1 MKETVFLFDV
11 MVDAPEGMV
20 QLARTGAFYRED
32 QGKFKVTKAMLL
44 MMRDNAMERGL
55 EIPIKITHEDSRQA
69 AGWVDCSTLS
79 VQPWR
84 SGFGLFGKVSWST
97 DTKDKLKSGK
107 YRYISPEINWNGKR
121 YADSARGKAGEPI
134 GPMLLAAALVLTP
147 FFDMDPVKFS
157 LAAGK
162 RQYSAGAN
170 MYLGIEALPML
181 KEFLAGKVEGLDA
194 GKVDALSAELLI
206 GLMEYQRKM
215 HEAEMAKAEDEKKEI
230 EVEIEMPE
238 GEQPVAEEMPMMEES
253 IEAGN
258 MPKDLK
264 ASVGRIAVAFG
275 LTAGTNTDVLI
286 ATAEAKAKAYDVLAK
301 RVASLEASAAKA
313 AEEEKQSLFKKYQ
326 AEGRFRIF
334 SVADTD
340 PTGAKAASE
349 ILGKGTDVFKS
360 VFDKIAPLASFSAAP
375 ESADLPERT
384 NAQGEGMVM
393 FPAAEEISKYAAANG
408 LTYGQAVKALLK
420 K

>member
-1 MKETVFLFDV
+1 MNETVFLFDV
-11 MVDAPEGMV
+11 MVDAPQGLV
-20 QLARTGAFYRED
+20 QLARTGSFYRED

-44 MMRDNAMERGL
+44 AMRDNAIERGV
-55 EIPIKITHEDSRQA
+55 EIPIKITHEDSTQA
-69 AGWVDCSTLS
+69 AGWVEMSSLS

-215 HEAEMAKAEDEKKEI
+215 HEAEMAKAEDEQKEI

-238 GEQPVAEEMPMMEES
+238 GEQAAAEMPMAEES
-253 IEAGN
+253 LEAGD

-275 LTAGTNTDVLI
+275 LKAGTNTDVLI

-301 RVASLEASAAKA
+301 RVASLEASAAKT
-313 AEEEKQSLFKKYQ
+313 AEEEKNNLFTKYQ

-340 PTGAKAASE
+340 PTGSKAASE
-349 ILGKGTDVFKS
+349 ILGKGVDVFKS
-360 VFDKIAPLASFSAAP
+360 VFDKITPLASFSAQAP
-375 ESADLPERT
+375 ASPEMPERT
-384 NAQGEGMVM
+384 DGQADGMIM
-393 FPAAEEISKYAAANG
+393 FPAAEEISKYAATHG
-408 LTYGQAVKALLK
+408 VSYGAAVKALLK

>member
-11 MVDAPEGMV
+11 VVDAPEGMV
-20 QLARTGAFYRED
+20 QLARTGNFYRED
-32 QGKFKVTKAMLL
+32 QGKFKVSKAMLL
-44 MMRDNAMERGL
+44 QMRDNAIERAL
-55 EIPIKITHEDSRQA
+55 DIPIKITHEDSRQA
-69 AGWVDCSTLS
+69 AGWVDCMSLS

-84 SGFGLFGKVSWST
+84 TGYGLFGKVSWSSE
-97 DTKDKLKSGK
+97 TKDKLKGGK
-107 YRYISPEINWNGKR
+107 YRYISPEINWNGRR
-121 YADSARGKAGEPI
+121 YADSKRGMAGEPV

-147 FFDMDPVKFS
+147 FFDMEPVKCFS
-157 LAAGK
+157 LAART
-162 RQYSAGAN
+162 RQYALKGGN

-181 KEFLAGKVEGLDA
+181 KEFLAAKMEGSEPAKIDA
-194 GKVDALSAELLI
+194 TAAELLI
-206 GLMEYQRKM
+206 GLMEYERKA
-215 HEAEMAKAEDEKKEI
+215 HEAKMGESETTEAPVASEG
-230 EVEIEMPE
+230 EVEVEVSTEAPAMAEMMT
-238 GEQPVAEEMPMMEES
+238 EM
-253 IEAGN
+253 
-258 MPKDLK
+258 MPADLK
-264 ASVGRIAVAFG
+264 ASVGRIATAFG
-275 LTAGTNTDVLI
+275 LKATTDTAVLV

-384 NAQGEGMVM
+384 NAQGEGMIM
-393 FPAAEEISKYAAANG
+393 FPAAEEISKYASANG